1 MITTKQLFDLYT
13 HYVSETNKWKSRLE
27 ETRGMKS
34 GAEYYI
40 NDEISNLLWQLYI
53 YFKMLFHVIVP
64 DLFYNKF

>member
-40 NDEISNLLWQLYI
+40 NDEISKLLWQLYI
-53 YFKMLFHVIVP
+53 LSKEN
-64 DLFYNKF
+64 DSNE